1 MRLSASSVSLSAALA
16 AVVLAGCGGNVDF
29 SITRTFAVDS
39 ATANGRAAPEV
50 IDLAAEAGSAWKQ
63 RKHIDKITIHA
74 VTAEVLTVTA
84 GSGLALTGTAWVHE
98 PGVIDES
105 QWIRVGPATGV
116 FQAGEVL
123 DLVITPELNTFLLT
137 QLRNDGRFVLEAEGT
152 SGAGRITG
160 TVKVTLDAT
169 LKWKVL

>member
-1 MRLSASSVSLSAALA
+1 MNRIASKLLTVAAA

-29 SITRTFAVDS
+29 SISKTFAVDS
-39 ATANGRAAPEV
+39 ATASGRAPAAQV
-50 IDLAAEAGSAWKQ
+50 DLAAEAGSAWKE

-84 GSGLALTGTAWVHE
+84 GDGLALTGTAWVHE
-98 PGVIDES
+98 PDVTDEA
-105 QWIRVGPATGV
+105 QWIQVGPATGAFTV
-116 FQAGEVL
+116 GEVINL
-123 DLVITPELNTFLLT
+123 AVTPELNTFLLT
-137 QLRNDGRFVLEAEGT
+137 QLRNDGKFVLEAEGT

-169 LKWKVL
+169 VKWKVF